1 MNLNKLSE
9 TLQKHCLG
17 RQNGRSV
24 EALALIM
31 RMKLCDSDF
40 RKLRAGVK
48 ELRMRGLPICAHPSD
63 GYYWAEHPAEI
74 AFTIEFLRGRALSSL
89 LQISRLKRY
98 LTEQEIG
105 QLKFDL
111 DLEPEPDFLPFQGPS
126 TSYKIDCNQELI
138 ERLERLV
145 SSRCDLDLTQALNED
160 LTHYLS
166 LEEIPSGKQTD

>member
-1 MNLNKLSE
+1 MKLSSLSE

-24 EALALIM
+24 KTLALMM
-31 RMKLCDSDF
+31 RMALDDSDY
-40 RKLRAGVK
+40 RKIRAGIK
-48 ELRMRGLPICAHPSD
+48 ELRLRGLPICAHPSD
-63 GYYWAEHPAEI
+63 GYYWAESSAEI
-74 AFTIEFLRGRALSSL
+74 EFTIKFLRGRALSSL
-89 LQISRLKRY
+89 LQISKLKRY

-111 DLEPEPDFLPFQGPS
+111 ELAPEPDFLPFQGPS
-126 TSYKIDCNQELI
+126 TSYKIDCSQGLI

-145 SSRCDLDLTQALNED
+145 AGRSDLDITGAFNQA

-166 LEEIPSGKQTD
+166 LEETSNGQQ

>member
-1 MNLNKLSE
+1 MKLSQLSE

-24 EALALIM
+24 RALALMM
-31 RMKLCDSDF
+31 RMDLCDSDY
-40 RKLRAGVK
+40 RKIRAGVK
-48 ELRMRGLPICAHPSD
+48 ELRIRGLPICAHPSD
-63 GYYWAEHPAEI
+63 GYYWAEHSAEI
-74 AFTIEFLRGRALSSL
+74 AFTIEFLRGRAMSSL

-105 QLKFDL
+105 QLTFDL
-111 DLEPEPDFLPFQGPS
+111 DLEPQPDFFPFQGPS
-126 TSYKIDCNQELI
+126 TSYKIDCSQELI

-145 SSRCDLDLTQALNED
+145 STRTDLDLTQAFNEA

-166 LEEIPSGKQTD
+166 LEETPSGQQ